1 MSQYN
6 SSAASVTPT
15 QRNIS
20 RHGRSLSNQSQHAT
34 FTAKDAALTQD
45 ARSIANTLA
54 FGPRNASLL
63 PSGAPPG
70 SFSSDLKNVN
80 FARAGTPGIPK
91 AESGTTVN
99 DDYFGKAAV
108 VSTEQ
113 KQKQLRDKINK
124 ETKIKVGSENLLEAL
139 VAKNAKQTRDQR
151 QRVENE
157 LSLTNRKLVELNNLL
172 DDELEK
178 AKRPTTPSRDRLSGL
193 FQSSPLKTPGKDD
206 GDLDGA
212 QPDEASES
220 PSFALDGILQNL
232 DVDGMQP
239 DYYVENANRLV
250 NLFKR
255 YPTLKYDL
263 AWSIFGDRA
272 QTMLLSDS
280 REVVAAG
287 YRVIRHA
294 ITDHRSLQ
302 TIRGLHTDDLAM
314 LSLVKEGK
322 ASIER
327 EQAMKFLRAF
337 LDVKGGI
344 DELSLALLRTIVAVA
359 EHVEDRL
366 RNMAILTLAEVLV
379 QVPSKTCSAGAIGP
393 LADALVE
400 GSYYGAQSLAS
411 VFLQMEDCPQTRA
424 YLRSGYEL
432 DIAFTPFTDPAVGKG
447 HDERLKSNARLISAI
462 LKTWPGLFAVSRRQF
477 MAIHGLLKSLQY
489 DVPMAQE
496 LILDILF
503 DVLHIT
509 PPSWTSSFLAGRRL
523 TTYGR
528 VANMRADDSSASSQ
542 SEVPEEENTN
552 INLVQHFTTL
562 LLAVFLQCGL
572 IQVSTILDR
581 LILAQMHS

>member
-6 SSAASVTPT
+6 SFAASVTPT
-15 QRNIS
+15 QHNIS
-20 RHGRSLSNQSQHAT
+20 RHGRSLSNQSQNAT

-70 SFSSDLKNVN
+70 SFSSDLKNIN
-80 FARAGTPGIPK
+80 FARVGTPGIPK
-91 AESGTTVN
+91 AEGGATVN

-157 LSLTNRKLVELNNLL
+157 LSLTNRKLVELNSLL
-172 DDELEK
+172 DDEVEK

-193 FQSSPLKTPGKDD
+193 FQSSPLKTPGNND
-206 GDLDGA
+206 GDLDGV

-220 PSFALDGILQNL
+220 PSFALDSILQNL

-327 EQAMKFLRAF
+327 EQALKFLRAF

-379 QVPSKTCSAGAIGP
+379 QSPSKACSAGAIGP

-400 GSYYGAQSLAS
+400 GSYYGAESLAS
-411 VFLQMEDCPQTRA
+411 VFLQMEDCPHTRA

-432 DIAFTPFTDPAVGKG
+432 DIAFTPFTDPAIGKG
-447 HDERLKSNARLISAI
+447 HDERLKSNARLISAL

-477 MAIHGLLKSLQY
+477 MAVHGLLKSLQY
-489 DVPMAQE
+489 DVPVAQE

-542 SEVPEEENTN
+542 SEVLEEENTN

-572 IQVSTILDR
+572 IQVSTMIILY
-581 LILAQMHS
+581 